1 MLVHMS
7 RPMTT
12 QMRCCRTVTEHEEGR
27 IVNITSQMVKEL
39 RDKTNAGM
47 MDCKKALTETSGD
60 MEKAIDLLRQKGL
73 AVAQK
78 RAGRATSEGLVETS
92 IQADGKLG
100 VMVEVNCETDF
111 VAKSDAFIEFAKNVV
126 LHVAET
132 TPPASPADLLAQK
145 FVKNP
150 ALTIQDMLN
159 ELVAKLGENI
169 GVKRFAKFNEGMMET
184 YIHAGGKL
192 GVMVE
197 IACENDSVAKSADF
211 TEFAKNICMHIAAAN
226 PVSISREEVP
236 ADLAERERNIFI
248 QQAIDSGKPANIAE
262 KIVVGKLEQFY
273 RENCLLEQPFI
284 KDDRRTVQQMLE
296 EQVQKIGE
304 KIVISRFARF
314 QVS

>member
-1 MLVHMS
+1 M
-7 RPMTT
+7 
-12 QMRCCRTVTEHEEGR
+12 
-27 IVNITSQMVKEL
+27 NITSQMVKEL

-47 MDCKKALTETSGD
+47 MDCKKALTDTSGD

-78 RAGRATSEGLVETS
+78 RAGRATSEGLIKTS
-92 IQADGKLG
+92 IENDGKLG

-111 VAKSDAFIEFAKNVV
+111 VAKSDAFIDFANNIAMQ
-126 LHVAET
+126 VAET
-132 TPPASPADLLAQK
+132 APASPADLMEQK

-150 ALTIQDMLN
+150 ALSIQDMLN

-169 GVKRFAKFNEGMMET
+169 GVKRCAKFNEGVMET

-197 IACENDSVAKSADF
+197 MACENDAFAKKPEF

-226 PVSISREEVP
+226 PVSIRREEVP

-262 KIVVGKLEQFY
+262 KMVGGKMDRFFAES
-273 RENCLLEQPFI
+273 CLLEQKFVKNPDISVQDLI
-284 KDDRRTVQQMLE
+284 KEMATKL
-296 EQVQKIGE
+296 GTG
-304 KIVISRFARF
+304 ISIKRFARF
-314 QVS
+314 QVGA